1 MVVYL
6 KDFQISKNL
15 SCVGVKLKVN
25 MVTQEFERILLI
37 YGQDLLFFKKRFSLD
52 SEDINRLLPSIIVD
66 GLALTLNIRYMTI
79 NNTEDPYKI

>member
-1 MVVYL
+1 MGE
-6 KDFQISKNL
+6 KDFWAI
-15 SCVGVKLKVN
+15 
-25 MVTQEFERILLI
+25 LI

-66 GLALTLNIRYMTI
+66 GLALTLNIRYMTT

>member
-1 MVVYL
+1 M
-6 KDFQISKNL
+6 
-15 SCVGVKLKVN
+15 VN

-66 GLALTLNIRYMTI
+66 GLALTLTIRYMTT

>member
-1 MVVYL
+1 M
-6 KDFQISKNL
+6 
-15 SCVGVKLKVN
+15 VN
-25 MVTQEFERILLI
+25 MVTQEFERFLLI

-66 GLALTLNIRYMTI
+66 GLALTLDIRYMTT